1 MSMGCFNLKTDEN
14 QILELINAEGI
25 ETVRV
30 VFVDQHG
37 ILRGKTL
44 VATALKS
51 AFENGVKVPSTLLL
65 KDTSHRTAFPIW
77 SGIGEVAGVTFSG
90 ANDVILRP
98 NPKRFYQIPWS
109 PQSALILC
117 SVEDRNGNEISISSD
132 AILSTAQKALK

>member
-51 AFENGVKVPSTLLL
+51 AFENGVKVPSTLL
-65 KDTSHRTAFPIW
+65 
-77 SGIGEVAGVTFSG
+77 
-90 ANDVILRP
+90 
-98 NPKRFYQIPWS
+98 
-109 PQSALILC
+109 
-117 SVEDRNGNEISISSD
+117 
-132 AILSTAQKALK
+132 